1 MISAPEAEP
10 AHHER
15 PLRYLIA
22 RHENNRLEVL
32 TLATSSHKVALPVF
46 GTERAARDFLLGGG
60 FSGGWRVRESTTGE
74 LVSLLLG
81 RPAVVDSV
89 ALDPRPGITTPDD
102 AELRGKKGFIEV
114 LMGKPFE
121 APYSALRPFP
131 SPSAGG
137 PKR

>member
-22 RHENNRLEVL
+22 RHEHNRLELL
-32 TLATSSHKVALPVF
+32 TVATSSEGEALPVF

-60 FSGGWRVRESTTGE
+60 FGGGWRVRESTTGE

-81 RPAVVDSV
+81 HPAGVESV
-89 ALDPRPGITTPDD
+89 ALDPRPGIATPDD
-102 AELRGKKGFIEV
+102 AELQGKKGYIEAI
-114 LMGKPFE
+114 MG
-121 APYSALRPFP
+121 
-131 SPSAGG
+131 
-137 PKR
+137 

>member
-10 AHHER
+10 THHEH

-22 RHENNRLEVL
+22 RHENNRLELL
-32 TLATSSHKVALPVF
+32 TLSTSSDKVVLPVF

-60 FSGGWRVRESTTGE
+60 FGGWRVRESTTGE

-81 RPAVVDSV
+81 HPAGVDSV

-114 LMGKPFE
+114 LMGEPFE
-121 APYSALRPFP
+121 APYTVLRPSS

>member
-1 MISAPEAEP
+1 MISAPEAEA
-10 AHHER
+10 AHHKR

-22 RHENNRLEVL
+22 RHENNRLELL
-32 TLATSSHKVALPVF
+32 TLATSSDKEALPVF

-60 FSGGWRVRESTTGE
+60 FGGWRVRESTTGE

-81 RPAVVDSV
+81 RPAVVDCV

-114 LMGKPFE
+114 LMGEPFE
-121 APYSALRPFP
+121 APYTVLRPSS

>member
-22 RHENNRLEVL
+22 RHENNRLELL
-32 TLATSSHKVALPVF
+32 TLATSSDEVALPVF

-60 FSGGWRVRESTTGE
+60 FGGGWRVRESTTGE

-81 RPAVVDSV
+81 HPAGVDSV
-89 ALDPRPGITTPDD
+89 ALDPRPGIITPDD
-102 AELRGKKGFIEV
+102 AGLRGKKVFIEV
-114 LMGKPFE
+114 IMGEPFVFH
-121 APYSALRPFP
+121 LR
-131 SPSAGG
+131 
-137 PKR
+137 

>member
-22 RHENNRLEVL
+22 RHENNRLELL
-32 TLATSSHKVALPVF
+32 TLATPPDKVALPVF

-60 FSGGWRVRESTTGE
+60 FGGGWRVRESTTGE

-81 RPAVVDSV
+81 RPAVVDCV
-89 ALDPRPGITTPDD
+89 ALDPRPGITALDD
-102 AELRGKKGFIEV
+102 AELRGKKGFVDV
-114 LMGKPFE
+114 LMGEPFVFH
-121 APYSALRPFP
+121 LR
-131 SPSAGG
+131 
-137 PKR
+137 